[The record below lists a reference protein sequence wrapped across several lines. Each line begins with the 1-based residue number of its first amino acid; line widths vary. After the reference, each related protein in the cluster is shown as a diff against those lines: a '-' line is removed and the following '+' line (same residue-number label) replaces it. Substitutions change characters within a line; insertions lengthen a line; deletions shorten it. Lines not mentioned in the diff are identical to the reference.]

1 MMALIDDGIAVRSR
15 SSEDSMAFGMRLQQA
30 LNDFTSTFLPHMEQE
45 EEIFQVVQL
54 I

>member
-45 EEIFQVVQL
+45 EEIFQV
-54 I
+54 ISFI